1 MNFYCSFYIFLSV
14 YYLLIH
20 QYLGFYSIARIIL
33 PIARKPPN
41 KHMIFN
47 VYIVFVIK
55 FLYFFLLNTV
65 FKKYLLQFFFCFYL
79 FVSILML

>member
-14 YYLLIH
+14 YYLLTH
-20 QYLGFYSIARIIL
+20 QHLGFYSIARIIL
-33 PIARKPPN
+33 SIARKPSN

-55 FLYFFLLNTV
+55 SLYFS
-65 FKKYLLQFFFCFYL
+65 Y
-79 FVSILML
+79 